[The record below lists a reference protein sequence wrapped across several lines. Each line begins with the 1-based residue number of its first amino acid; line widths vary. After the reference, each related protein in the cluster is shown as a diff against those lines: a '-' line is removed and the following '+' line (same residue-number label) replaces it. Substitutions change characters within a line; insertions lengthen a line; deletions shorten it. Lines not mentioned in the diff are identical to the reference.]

1 LYLNLH
7 KTHISEY
14 LKKIAKDLYNE
25 NMMKKYFKMPVK
37 IQFKQVVISKFLNII
52 VFNLLWVGLV
62 LGRES
67 LIYLTFPSLLIYLAC
82 LIHIGNLK
90 LYQILLP
97 ALIGIAID
105 SSLTF
110 FGIFIFPESSLIIPF
125 WLIVLWIN
133 FSTTLTLSLSFIGKN
148 KLVAFGLGAT
158 ALPFNYT
165 VGERLGAVTFHEPYI
180 FSILILVLV
189 WSISFPIL
197 FIVSDENFIK
207 RLRIR

>member
-1 LYLNLH
+1 
-7 KTHISEY
+7 
-14 LKKIAKDLYNE
+14 
-25 NMMKKYFKMPVK
+25 MMKKYFKMPVN
-37 IQFKQVVISKFLNII
+37 IQFKKILTSKFLNII
-52 VFNLLWVGLV
+52 LFNLLWVGLV

-67 LIYLTFPSLLIYLAC
+67 LIHLTLPSLLIYLAC
-82 LIHIGNLK
+82 LLRIGDLKIH
-90 LYQILLP
+90 QILLP
-97 ALIGIAID
+97 AAIGITID

-110 FGIFIFPESSLIIPF
+110 FGIFIFPESSLLIPF

-165 VGERLGAVTFHEPYI
+165 VGERLGAVTFGDPYL
-180 FSILILVLV
+180 FSILVIALV

-197 FIVSDENFIK
+197 FIVSHENFIK
-207 RLRIR
+207 KLGMR

>member
-1 LYLNLH
+1 
-7 KTHISEY
+7 
-14 LKKIAKDLYNE
+14 
-25 NMMKKYFKMPVK
+25 MPVK
-37 IQFKQVVISKFLNII
+37 IQFKKIVTSKFLNII
-52 VFNLLWVGLV
+52 IFNLLWIGLV

-67 LIYLTFPSLLIYLAC
+67 LIHLTSPSLLIYLAC
-82 LIHIGNLK
+82 LLYIGDLK
-90 LYQILLP
+90 VHQILLP
-97 ALIGIAID
+97 AAIGITID

-165 VGERLGAVTFHEPYI
+165 VGERLGAVTFGDPYL
-180 FSILILVLV
+180 FSILVLALV
-189 WSISFPIL
+189 WSVSFPIL
-197 FIVSDENFIK
+197 FMVSHENFIE
-207 RLRIR
+207 RLKIC

>member
-1 LYLNLH
+1 M
-7 KTHISEY
+7 S
-14 LKKIAKDLYNE
+14 KIIRQI
-25 NMMKKYFKMPVK
+25 VT
-37 IQFKQVVISKFLNII
+37 SKFVNII
-52 VFNLLWVGLV
+52 VFNLLWIGLV

-67 LIYLTFPSLLIYLAC
+67 LIHITLPSLLIYLAC
-82 LIHIGNLK
+82 LLRIGDLK
-90 LYQILLP
+90 VHQILIP
-97 ALIGIAID
+97 AAIGITID

-165 VGERLGAVTFHEPYI
+165 VGERLGAVTFGDPYL
-180 FSILILVLV
+180 FSILVIALV
-189 WSISFPIL
+189 WSVSFPIL
-197 FIVSDENFIK
+197 FMVSHENFIK
-207 RLRIR
+207 RLKIR